1 MPQHVQNEGTPALCS
16 IAFTK
21 SICSKQWLLFKAF
34 ANASTF
40 AVETVLPFLTNTRHS
55 SPPQNIT
62 FGSFHAPISML
73 STESCRADVAQAS
86 VRRHLLHPAVHGR
99 HHLGIGTKLLCPSRH
114 IDTTGT
120 IPKPHVNAHQTS
132 YLAAKIK
139 LVRGSVKINKLVVKR
154 NTEAGDDHTIRH
166 MQHSHVCVRL
176 QSLIQRCHT
185 TLRYRVSS
193 LNTHKVTHKRITNK
207 GTINPPDTQHPPGQV
222 QSRRC

>member
-1 MPQHVQNEGTPALCS
+1 MPQHVRNEGTPKLCS
-16 IAFTK
+16 MAFTR
-21 SICSKQWLLFKAF
+21 SNRSKQWLLFKAF
-34 ANASTF
+34 ANAAAF
-40 AVETVLPFLTNTRHS
+40 AVETVFPFLTNTRHS
-55 SPPQNIT
+55 SPTQNIT

-86 VRRHLLHPAVHGR
+86 VRRHLLLPAVHER
-99 HHLGIGTKLLCPSRH
+99 HHPGIGTKLLCPSRH

-132 YLAAKIK
+132 YLAAEIK
-139 LVRGSVKINKLVVKR
+139 LVRGSVKIKKLVGKR

-166 MQHSHVCVRL
+166 MQHSHACVRL

-185 TLRYRVSS
+185 SLRYRVPP

-207 GTINPPDTQHPPGQV
+207 GTINTPDTQHPPGQV